1 MIIDRDVQVLPP
13 NAVVEIHIARAAG
26 DPVAHPGDPT
36 EFLGVEVQQIPGVRV
51 LVPLHQ
57 GGGPRRPRRDR
68 PQRRSTRAAVA
79 ALTPTAP
86 PICAHVQRW
95 WRSTLIPS

>member
-26 DPVAHPGDPT
+26 DPVAHPGDPA

-57 GGGPRRPRRDR
+57 GRRLQPPPPGQAAAPQHAGGGGRAHADGSTDLRARP
-68 PQRRSTRAAVA
+68 ALVA
-79 ALTPTAP
+79 EL
-86 PICAHVQRW
+86 
-95 WRSTLIPS
+95 LIPS